1 MEKALIKMARQL
13 LAYDE
18 ASLTALWDK
27 FAGIV
32 QGFEPTKRWEESVVA
47 FGIIQTVR
55 WKNQLFN
62 YHWKEGR
69 RPPAP
74 EDLPPSGPSGFP
86 SPSGRASH
94 LGHGDRRD
102 KGGKLLRF
110 RPREGDEPV

>member
-18 ASLTALWDK
+18 ASLSALWDK

-62 YHWKEGR
+62 YHWKEGI
-69 RPPAP
+69 RPPSP
-74 EDLPPSGPSGFP
+74 GDLGPAGSLDWP
-86 SPSGRASH
+86 QPSGRASEP
-94 LGHGDRRD
+94 GHGDRRD

-110 RPREGDEPV
+110 RPREDDEPV